1 MHLLCSS
8 FCVHPQIHS
17 LSSLTLF
24 CVWGGPCSL
33 ASSCFWLA
41 GSGTVRNSGLD
52 YLPPSLFRPQRTI
65 RHLQVSW
72 FPLCTRKSLSTMVFS
87 CFYFV
92 DPPGQQVLSH
102 LPNETDLNST
112 LRFPSG
118 CQDASLQ
125 RGQSGRLRSVLSLS
139 IVYCWQPLPIRY
151 VNCWLWDGTLSP
163 IKLTFKK
170 LATGFPNEVVCFFFL
185 IPYF

>member
-24 CVWGGPCSL
+24 YVWGGPCSL
-33 ASSCFWLA
+33 TSSCFWLA

-92 DPPGQQVLSH
+92 DPQDNRYSHIYQMKQIWIPHWDSLLAVRMLPFKEVKVAGWDLSCLLALFTVDSCH
-102 LPNETDLNST
+102 L
-112 LRFPSG
+112 SG
-118 CQDASLQ
+118 M
-125 RGQSGRLRSVLSLS
+125 
-139 IVYCWQPLPIRY
+139 
-151 VNCWLWDGTLSP
+151 
-163 IKLTFKK
+163 
-170 LATGFPNEVVCFFFL
+170 
-185 IPYF
+185 